1 MANKPQQV
9 SNPVKTFQ
17 APVAI
22 APATPKVAPVPAGIQ
37 NQTKQIGAKIPMGSE
52 PPTGV

>member
-1 MANKPQQV
+1 MNIDELDA
-9 SNPVKTFQ
+9 VKKN
-17 APVAI
+17 AGI
-22 APATPKVAPVPAGIQ
+22 APTPAAPIPAGIQ